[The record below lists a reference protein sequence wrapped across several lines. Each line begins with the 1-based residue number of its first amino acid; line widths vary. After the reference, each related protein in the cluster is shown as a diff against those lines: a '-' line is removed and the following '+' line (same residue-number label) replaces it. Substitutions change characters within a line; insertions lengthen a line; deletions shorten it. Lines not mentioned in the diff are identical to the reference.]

1 MGACCGA
8 EATLAA
14 SGPASAA
21 SSPVMAATATALR
34 MMTET
39 AAAPSNGCSLRL
51 GADSEGRFMS
61 VLRQRLR
68 PVV

>member
-1 MGACCGA
+1 MGK
-8 EATLAA
+8 T
-14 SGPASAA
+14 
-21 SSPVMAATATALR
+21 PVMAATATALR